1 MPPIQVDVGPRTFAV
16 RATTVCRQGIAA
28 KWRITRAVRFSSGN
42 LERLITA
49 GIVGAC
55 ITTSVATALTIND
68 DATKMFVALII
79 AVWTGA
85 LAGPLVLFLLET
97 IVNPPAG
104 ADDREPRRW
113 WRMRRRAEPEPR
125 RWFPIP
131 AAAAARADEDE
142 GAADGPRPEPGARA

>member
-1 MPPIQVDVGPRTFAV
+1 MAGR
-16 RATTVCRQGIAA
+16 
-28 KWRITRAVRFSSGN
+28 WRITRAVRFSSGN

-55 ITTSVATALTIND
+55 ITTFVATALTID
-68 DATKMFVALII
+68 DEATKMFVALII

-104 ADDREPRRW
+104 AEDREPRRW
-113 WRMRRRAEPEPR
+113 FRMGGGDEAEPG

-131 AAAAARADEDE
+131 AAAAARADEE
-142 GAADGPRPEPGARA
+142 EQAADAPQPEPGARA

>member
-1 MPPIQVDVGPRTFAV
+1 MGAVRPHLGGPRTWE
-16 RATTVCRQGIAA
+16 GIAPT
-28 KWRITRAVRFSSGN
+28 WRSTRAVRFSSGN

-55 ITTSVATALTIND
+55 ITTFVATALTIND

-104 ADDREPRRW
+104 AE
-113 WRMRRRAEPEPR
+113 EQEPR
-125 RWFPIP
+125 RWFPVP
-131 AAAAARADEDE
+131 AAAAAPADEE
-142 GAADGPRPEPGARA
+142 ERAPDGRPEPGARA

>member
-1 MPPIQVDVGPRTFAV
+1 M
-16 RATTVCRQGIAA
+16 
-28 KWRITRAVRFSSGN
+28 RFSSGN

-55 ITTSVATALTIND
+55 ITTFVATALTIND

-85 LAGPLVLFLLET
+85 LAGPLVLFLLDA

-104 ADDREPRRW
+104 AEDREPRRW
-113 WRMRRRAEPEPR
+113 FTMRRTEDPEPG

-131 AAAAARADEDE
+131 AAAAARADEE
-142 GAADGPRPEPGARA
+142 ENAADGRQPEPGAPA

>member
-1 MPPIQVDVGPRTFAV
+1 M
-16 RATTVCRQGIAA
+16 
-28 KWRITRAVRFSSGN
+28 RFSSGN

-55 ITTSVATALTIND
+55 ITTFVATALTIND

-113 WRMRRRAEPEPR
+113 LRMRGGAEAEPR

-142 GAADGPRPEPGARA
+142 QAPDGPRAERGARA

>member
-1 MPPIQVDVGPRTFAV
+1 
-16 RATTVCRQGIAA
+16 
-28 KWRITRAVRFSSGN
+28 VRFSSAN

-55 ITTSVATALTIND
+55 ITTFVATALTIDD

-97 IVNPPAG
+97 IVNPRAG
-104 ADDREPRRW
+104 GE
-113 WRMRRRAEPEPR
+113 ESQPR
-125 RWFPIP
+125 RWFPMP
-131 AAAAARADEDE
+131 AAAVRGDEDDP
-142 GAADGPRPEPGARA
+142 APDGRPEPGAPV

>member
-1 MPPIQVDVGPRTFAV
+1 MPPIPGDLGPRTFAV
-16 RATTVCRQGIAA
+16 GPTTGAREGIAGT
-28 KWRITRAVRFSSGN
+28 WRITRAVRFTSGN

-55 ITTSVATALTIND
+55 ITTFVATALTIND

-104 ADDREPRRW
+104 AQDREPRRW
-113 WRMRRRAEPEPR
+113 FRMRGGEEAEPR
-125 RWFPIP
+125 RWVPIP
-131 AAAAARADEDE
+131 AAAAAARPDEDE
-142 GAADGPRPEPGARA
+142 PAEGRRPEPGAPA

>member
-1 MPPIQVDVGPRTFAV
+1 
-16 RATTVCRQGIAA
+16 
-28 KWRITRAVRFSSGN
+28 VRFSSGN

-55 ITTSVATALTIND
+55 ITTFVATALTIDD

-97 IVNPPAG
+97 IVNPHAG
-104 ADDREPRRW
+104 DEDA
-113 WRMRRRAEPEPR
+113 EPR

-131 AAAAARADEDE
+131 AAAARADEDE
-142 GAADGPRPEPGARA
+142 RPADGQPEPGTPA

>member
-1 MPPIQVDVGPRTFAV
+1 
-16 RATTVCRQGIAA
+16 
-28 KWRITRAVRFSSGN
+28 VRFSSGN

-55 ITTSVATALTIND
+55 ITTFVATALTIDD

-104 ADDREPRRW
+104 AEDREPRRW
-113 WRMRRRAEPEPR
+113 FRMRGREEAQPR
-125 RWFPIP
+125 RWFPVP
-131 AAAAARADEDE
+131 AAAAAPPDEDE
-142 GAADGPRPEPGARA
+142 RAADGPRPEPGAGA